1 MTPTTAITGIVDK
14 PSNHSVDET
23 VALENL
29 EMSEREPFILL
40 S

>member
-1 MTPTTAITGIVDK
+1 MPIA
-14 PSNHSVDET
+14 SNSSAHSLDEFIQFSP

>member
-1 MTPTTAITGIVDK
+1 MYSK
-14 PSNHSVDET
+14 PVPGFSLA

>member
-1 MTPTTAITGIVDK
+1 MNVVMPV
-14 PSNHSVDET
+14 